1 VIRVRYKDLS
11 SGLNGKAEQCSGGVT
26 VYLVPGLTGSQRK
39 AALRRLRQEASRG
52 CGPALPTSQ
61 LKVALGW
68 DRARRAFGGVVA
80 VVRLH
85 PAASLL
91 NATAVGALMTL
102 FVLASVS
109 IAPASQAV
117 PGGTTAGGGS
127 SAPVAFISPHQAALW
142 SLAVTSR
149 PGADGKG
156 FAVRARSG
164 FRLGASQGLGWPIR
178 ISINVPSSP

>member
-11 SGLNGKAEQCSGGVT
+11 SGLHARAEQRAGGVT

-52 CGPALPTSQ
+52 CGPALPASQ
-61 LKVALGW
+61 LTVALGW
-68 DRARRAFGGVVA
+68 DRTRRTFGGAVA

-91 NATAVGALMTL
+91 NATVAGALMTL

-109 IAPASQAV
+109 IAPASQAA
-117 PGGTTAGGGS
+117 PGGTTAGRGS
-127 SAPVAFISPHQAALW
+127 PAPAAFTSPRQAALW
-142 SLAVTSR
+142 SLAATSR

-156 FAVRARSG
+156 FAVGAFGAGPALAGALPGRS
-164 FRLGASQGLGWPIR
+164 R
-178 ISINVPSSP
+178 